1 MTLNR
6 RALLATACALAL
18 STSAA
23 QAQVYPDKPVKIL
36 YTYAAGGPGDA
47 LTRLLATHMAT
58 SLGQPVVVENRT
70 GASGGVGTMAAA
82 RSPAD
87 GYTFLLTTITT
98 VVQIPMVMRDNTFD
112 PVKSLTQVANV
123 STQPLVLV
131 AHPSVPANDFPSFV
145 EWSRKQ
151 PDGVHVAVSGP
162 TLEVASA
169 LVNKGAGIKMVNVPY
184 RGAAPAFQA
193 LLGGEVKLYFTTP
206 SSALL
211 DFVKQGKVKIL
222 GITSAQASPL
232 IPGGEPINKHV
243 PGYVQ
248 DINFAVWGPPGLPAP
263 ITAKVSDSIRKAM
276 ALPEVAERLAS
287 MGMAPAYADAAKVT
301 SITEHEA
308 ANIKRAMEI
317 ATIRYGE

>member
-6 RALLATACALAL
+6 RTLLAATCALAL
-18 STSAA
+18 APAVHA
-23 QAQVYPDKPVKIL
+23 QAYPDRPIKII

-47 LTRLLATHMAT
+47 LTRLLATHMAPT
-58 SLGQPVVVENRT
+58 LGQSVVVENRT
-70 GASGGVGTMAAA
+70 GASGGVGTMAVA

-112 PVKSLTQVANV
+112 PVKSLTPVANV
-123 STQPLVLV
+123 AMQPLILI
-131 AHPSVPANDFPSFV
+131 AHSSVPATDFPSFV
-145 EWSRKQ
+145 EWTRKQ

-169 LVNKGAGIKMVNVPY
+169 LVNKGANIRMVNVPY

-206 SSALL
+206 SASLL
-211 DFVKQGKVKIL
+211 DFVKQGKVKVL
-222 GITSAQASPL
+222 GVTSAQPSPL
-232 IPGGEPINKHV
+232 IAGGEPIGKYV

-248 DINFAVWGPPGLPAP
+248 DINFAVWAPPGTPAP
-263 ITAKVSDSIRKAM
+263 IVAKVAESIRAAM
-276 ALPEVAERLAS
+276 ALPEVKERLGA
-287 MGMAPAYADAAKVT
+287 MGMAPAPADAAKVV

-308 ANIKRAMEI
+308 TNIKRAMEV
-317 ATIRYGE
+317 ATIKYGE